1 KKDLADFRVHIDNW
15 FSEQSLYDNQSVEKA
30 LEKLRESGYVYDKD
44 GATWLR
50 STDFGDD
57 KDRVLIKQGG
67 SYTYLTP
74 DIAYHKNK
82 YDRGYDQIINVWSA
96 DHHGYISRMKAA
108 IQALGLPVDKFD
120 VKIIQIVNLLEEGQT
135 VRMSKRDGTAV
146 SLRELMDEVGVDA
159 VRYYFV
165 MRSNES
171 QL

>member
-1 KKDLADFRVHIDNW
+1 
-15 FSEQSLYDNQSVEKA
+15 
-30 LEKLRESGYVYDKD
+30 
-44 GATWLR
+44 
-50 STDFGDD
+50 
-57 KDRVLIKQGG
+57 
-67 SYTYLTP
+67 
-74 DIAYHKNK
+74 
-82 YDRGYDQIINVWSA
+82 
-96 DHHGYISRMKAA
+96 MKAA

-171 QL
+171 QLDLDRKSTRLNSSHVSISYAVFCLKKKIKLR

>member
-1 KKDLADFRVHIDNW
+1 KVTEDL
-15 FSEQSLYDNQSVEKA
+15 EY
-30 LEKLRESGYVYDKD
+30 LRERGYVYDKD

-57 KDRVLIKQGG
+57 KGRVLIKQDG
-67 SYTYLTP
+67 SCTYLTP

-82 YDRGYDQIINVWSA
+82 YYRGYDQIIEVWGA
-96 DHHGYISRMKAA
+96 DHHGYITLMREA
-108 IQALGLPVDKFD
+108 IQALGLAVYKFD

-171 QL
+171 QLDFDLD